1 MTHIKIP
8 WKDAPPE
15 VQMWYLKQVEAE
27 EAKANA
33 EALEEATRRGQS
45 EAKKDP
51 FSPKVLTRADGTIY
65 RPEQVVSAPNDQ
77 RYRDHMRE
85 VKERLAGER

>member
-1 MTHIKIP
+1 MNIKMP

-15 VQMWYLKQVEAE
+15 VQMWYLQQVEAQ
-27 EAKANA
+27 EAKEAA
-33 EALEEATRRGQS
+33 EAELEANRRGQS
-45 EAKKDP
+45 EARKDP
-51 FSPKVLTRADGTIY
+51 FSPKPLTRPDGTIY
-65 RPEQVVSAPNDQ
+65 RPEQTVSTPNDQ